1 LKNERTYKIL
11 MNGEEVEEREMHEYA
26 DCSFCGG
33 EVKSDT
39 VELVYQYKGKLYVL
53 FLNTC
58 SFFIIFYKVVNY

>member
-53 FLNTC
+53 FLNTR